1 MSMRTGL
8 FLVAAVGLIGMSGAS
23 GSAEDA
29 REPDDLGLI
38 IQRLEQQDRQ
48 AREDGLVLESFK
60 VEQPPNDP
68 RRKSMKLSVGE
79 VGGTDNPNPF
89 EEDRPSYLLDPMT
102 PIETPPVG
110 LNLKLQF

>member
-1 MSMRTGL
+1 MSGRTGL
-8 FLVAAVGLIGMSGAS
+8 ILAAVAALGVWGGS

-29 REPDDLGLI
+29 REPEDLGLI

-60 VEQPPNDP
+60 VEQPRNDP

-79 VGGTDNPNPF
+79 IGGTDGASPF
-89 EEDRPSYLLDPMT
+89 EEDRPSYLLDPLT

>member
-1 MSMRTGL
+1 MTGRTVRILATLASLG
-8 FLVAAVGLIGMSGAS
+8 VWGGS

-29 REPDDLGLI
+29 REPEDLGLI

-79 VGGTDNPNPF
+79 VGGTDSANPF
-89 EEDRPSYLLDPMT
+89 DEDQPSYLLDPLT